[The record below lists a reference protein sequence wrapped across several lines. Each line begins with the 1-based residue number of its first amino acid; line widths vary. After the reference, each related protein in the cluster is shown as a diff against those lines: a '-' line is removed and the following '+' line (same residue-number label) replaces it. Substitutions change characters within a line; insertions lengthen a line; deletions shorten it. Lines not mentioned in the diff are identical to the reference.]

1 MSRLQ
6 TAENYTSTKNPCRL
20 CTPFGA
26 CLAYQGIAFGVPFI
40 HGSQGCSTYIRRY
53 MIGHFR
59 EPVDIACSNFGEAT
73 TIFGGKANFEIGIRN
88 VIEQYR
94 PRLIGICTTCLA
106 ETIGDDVS
114 MFIHEF
120 VRDHAS
126 GDLPALVHASTPSY
140 RGTHAD
146 GFHLAVHAIV
156 SSLARETQKHDG
168 INLFANMLSPADF
181 RYLNEIAED
190 FGAPVTLM
198 TDYSDSL
205 DGGVWEKYEK
215 NIEYGTEVEAIARS
229 GGAKASIEFSSTLES
244 RRSGANYL
252 LEAFGTPMYRLGIPI
267 SVRATD
273 RYFDLMTKL
282 TGRAVPQQH
291 LRERGRLIDSY
302 IDGHKYIFEKRAVVF
317 GEEDLVVS
325 LACFL
330 AEIGIVPV
338 LCATGGQSRNLRG
351 ALEDALPEMA
361 GQMTVLEDS
370 DFTEI
375 EKAAI
380 ELGPD
385 LIVGNS
391 NGYKI
396 QRRVD
401 VPLIRVGMPIHDRI
415 GASRVL
421 HVGYR
426 GAQQLYDR
434 IVNAFIKI
442 KQDDS
447 PVGYTHI

>member
-1 MSRLQ
+1 MTRLQ
-6 TAENYTSTKNPCRL
+6 TADNYTSTKNPCRL

-26 CLAYQGIAFGVPFI
+26 CLAYQGIAYGLPFI

-73 TIFGGKANFEIGIRN
+73 TIFGGKTNFEIGIKN
-88 VIEQYR
+88 VIEQYH
-94 PRLIGICTTCLA
+94 PKLVGICTTCLA

-120 VRDHAS
+120 TRDYTGA
-126 GDLPALVHASTPSY
+126 DLPVLVHASTPSY

-146 GFHLAVHAIV
+146 GFHLAVHAMTA
-156 SSLARETQKHDG
+156 SLARETKPHGG
-168 INLFANMLSPADF
+168 INLFANMLSPADY
-181 RYLNEIAED
+181 RYLKEIAED
-190 FGAPVTLM
+190 FGISMTLM

-205 DGGVWEKYEK
+205 DGAVWEKYEK
-215 NIEYGTEVEAIARS
+215 NIEYGTQVEDLTRSPGAR
-229 GGAKASIEFSSTLES
+229 ASIEFSSTLDS
-244 RRSGANYL
+244 RRSAANYL
-252 LEAFGTPMYRLGIPI
+252 LERFGTAMYQLGIPI

-273 RYFDLMTKL
+273 RYFELLTKL
-282 TGRAVPQQH
+282 TDRPVPGRH
-291 LRERGRLIDSY
+291 LKERGRLIDAY

-325 LACFL
+325 LAGFL

-338 LCATGGQSRNLRG
+338 LCATGGQSHNLRQ
-351 ALEDALPEMA
+351 ALDDALPELA
-361 GQMTVLEDS
+361 GEMTVLEDC
-370 DFTEI
+370 DFTDI
-375 EKAAI
+375 ERAAI

-385 LIVGNS
+385 MIIGNS

-396 QRRVD
+396 QKRLN
-401 VPLIRVGMPIHDRI
+401 VPLIRVGMPIHDRL
-415 GASRVL
+415 GAARVL

-434 IVNAFIKI
+434 IVNAFIEI
-442 KQDDS
+442 KQNES
-447 PVGYTHI
+447 PIGYTHM